1 MSDSTK
7 GTLFLKHTK
16 VVITF
21 PGGRQEA
28 HPLLGK
34 SIRIGRGSENNDI
47 AIPPEFT
54 SVSRRHLEIQRE
66 GGNYRLVDLGSGN
79 GVFVNQQRVETVL
92 LKDGDEI
99 QIGSAEDNQNIL
111 IKFQLGTESQI
122 TAEVSDQRTIAP
134 SSTWL
139 SEAPAGIPFLTIR
152 FPDGQTSYF
161 TIQAERIIL
170 GRGDDV
176 NLSVPYRFVS
186 SRHFD
191 LRRMGNEFTITD
203 LNSTNGTLV
212 NNKSLAPNQSQ
223 PIHNGDIIR
232 LGDDAYGVSLG
243 LTFNNPLEAH
253 APQDG
258 FVMSGHTL
266 MVERAKPVIIGRD
279 PEADIHLDA
288 PNISRNHAALQ
299 KLDGRT
305 ILKDLNS
312 TNGTYVNGQRI
323 QSIELR
329 DGDLI
334 EIGNFILSFANGQI
348 TPYQSSGMR
357 LDVENLSRDV
367 NTRRGKLR
375 ILDTVSMSVLPRE
388 FVAIVGGSGAG
399 KSTLLNALVGI
410 RPGNGQVKLNGHDFY
425 KEFEHFRAQ
434 LGYVPQNDILHTTL
448 TVEKALEYVARL
460 RLPANVTADER
471 RQRIASVL
479 DTVSMNTETIRK
491 TRIGDLSGGQRKRV
505 SIAAELL
512 ADPKL
517 IFLDEATS
525 GLDPGL
531 EKKMMHTLRRMADEG
546 RTVVLITHATDNI
559 VQSDHVAFLSQGR
572 LIYFGPSQ
580 ETLDFFEVEDFSDIY
595 EKIENQGQHW
605 REVFEEKKPANF
617 QKYVGERRATSRS
630 APKRELPRLRFNP
643 LDSIRQFIVL
653 TQRALSVMFSDP
665 VTLFLML
672 LLLPVTGFLQLIIGS
687 KEILTG
693 DLTIL
698 ADPIAAAKT
707 MVENYAPYAKTN
719 TFVFVMGLEAVLT
732 GLFVPSND
740 LVKERSIFLRER
752 MVNLKVM
759 PYLMSKAFIYS
770 IFVVVQVLLYLLI
783 LSFGVEFPE
792 NGHYLPGVLEI
803 FLTLFFTMMAGIT
816 FGFILSAISRST
828 EMAIYLLTMLLF
840 FQFFFAGTV
849 FDLRGNAFEPLSYF
863 STTRW
868 SLTALGVTI
877 DMPRIVEST
886 ILCSDVPTNPLDPNS
901 ATETVCQHYPEAA
914 NDLLIDYDDELLLL
928 SWMVLIGMSLL
939 FLTVTGIL
947 LARTKS
953 D

>member
-1 MSDSTK
+1 MSDSSK
-7 GTLFLKHTK
+7 GTLFLKRTQI
-16 VVITF
+16 VITF
-21 PGGRQEA
+21 PDGRQEV

-34 SIRIGRGSENNDI
+34 SIRIGRGIENNDI
-47 AIPPEFT
+47 AIPQEFT
-54 SVSRRHLEIQRE
+54 SISRRHLEIQASGAE
-66 GGNYRLVDLGSGN
+66 YRLVDLGSTN
-79 GVFVNQQRVETVL
+79 GVYVNEEIVGTAT
-92 LKDGDEI
+92 LKNGDEI
-99 QIGSAEDNQNIL
+99 RIGKAGEREEVIIQFQTSANTLAPEEISEQKTIPLSAEL
-111 IKFQLGTESQI
+111 
-122 TAEVSDQRTIAP
+122 VSNAP
-134 SSTWL
+134 SD
-139 SEAPAGIPFLTIR
+139 IPHLTIR
-152 FPDGQTSYF
+152 FPNGQTSYF
-161 TIQAERIIL
+161 AIQAERTIF
-170 GRGDDV
+170 GRSDDATL
-176 NLSVPYRFVS
+176 NVPYRFVS
-186 SRHFD
+186 SRHFE
-191 LRRMGNEFTITD
+191 LRQTGSEFTITD

-212 NNKSLAPNQSQ
+212 NNKSLVPDQSQ

-232 LGDDAYGVSLG
+232 IGDDAFGVSLG
-243 LTFNNPLEAH
+243 LTFHNPLEQR

-258 FVMSGHTL
+258 FVMAGHT
-266 MVERAKPVIIGRD
+266 MIVAHSKPIFIGRD
-279 PEADIHLDA
+279 SAVGIHLDA
-288 PNISRNHAALQ
+288 PNVSRKHAVMQ
-299 KLDGRT
+299 KLESRY
-305 ILKDLNS
+305 ILNDLNS
-312 TNGTYVNGQRI
+312 TNGTYVNGQQI
-323 QSIELR
+323 QSLELR

-334 EIGNFILSFANGQI
+334 EIGNFILTFANGQV

-367 NTRRGKLR
+367 HTRRGKLR

-425 KEFEHFRAQ
+425 KEFEHFRGQ

-471 RQRIASVL
+471 RQRIAAVL
-479 DTVSMNTETIRK
+479 DTVSMNTETIRR
-491 TRIGDLSGGQRKRV
+491 TRIGHLSGGQRKRV

-580 ETLDFFEVEDFSDIY
+580 ETLDFFEVEEFSDIY
-595 EKIENQGQHW
+595 EKIENQGTHW
-605 REVFEEKKPANF
+605 REVFEEQKPANF
-617 QKYVGERRATSRS
+617 QKYVNERRTTARS

-653 TQRALSVMFSDP
+653 TQRALSVLFSDP

-752 MVNLKVM
+752 MVNLKVL

-792 NGHYLPGVLEI
+792 QGLYLPGVLEI
-803 FLTLFFTMMAGIT
+803 FLTLFLTMMAGIT

-886 ILCSDVPTNPLDPNS
+886 ILCSDAPTNPLDPNS
-901 ATETVCQHYPEAA
+901 ATKTVCQHYPEAA
-914 NDLLIDYDDELLLL
+914 NDLLIKYDNELLLQ
-928 SWMVLIGMSLL
+928 SWMVLLGMSLL